1 MKCISLETIC
11 IEIPLSNSKET
22 MIHLDVQ
29 LSNAA
34 LNGLKQFI
42 LYPLECI
49 SYVVR
54 YTPATT
60 GCRDESVIFQPE
72 MALEFWY
79 LLRLTTEL
87 PKPTTIP
94 EIQCDIG
101 KYVTQIIPLVNPTH
115 ETLELQA
122 TNTNPENFVLDMNKS
137 LLTLPPYSS
146 KEVYVHFF
154 PSALGR
160 TGHQASIIFH
170 CAQFKEWMFCLSGVG
185 LFPQPID
192 IERITTY
199 LHLQSILVIPFQN
212 PTKEEVLVNIVL
224 TSWEKLKYH
233 GLNCYWDC
241 FFHETSAFKFSG
253 LSHTQGIVLPPKGNI
268 DIPVLFMPNI
278 MKLHKAVVI
287 VQMMRANR
295 ESWPIDNFDELSP
308 EMKRTLGIESGEIQA
323 IHWIYPILG
332 LPQALHS
339 KCPQV
344 VIECQSRKRIDQEVE
359 VTLTGDFFG
368 ESPILDS
375 TDFIVIP
382 KRNSLGSYE
391 DIDGMPIKREFEYEI
406 QFESEAMKSNL
417 GSCVALYM
425 IKKIYHIKDEM
436 ITLVFNVVFAPKK
449 PLRTQITLKIEC
461 ITDGIWKFPITL
473 VATEPDV
480 DDVIDIE
487 GIGLFKESVVDF
499 RLTSQTRDPEPF
511 TAYFLPGSDPEF
523 FVKPQVGELP
533 PFDTEGTVI
542 MVGFKPQ
549 MYGRKYK
556 ATLVIQ
562 TPDMYWLYDVNGL
575 PQVTMPPMNVKAKID
590 STNKRFHSKPVRQR
604 NFIRE
609 NAKLLRTG
617 VSSPIKGAPL
627 MLKNK

>member
-1 MKCISLETIC
+1 M
-11 IEIPLSNSKET
+11 
-22 MIHLDVQ
+22 Q
-29 LSNAA
+29 
-34 LNGLKQFI
+34 
-42 LYPLECI
+42 
-49 SYVVR
+49 
-54 YTPATT
+54 
-60 GCRDESVIFQPE
+60 
-72 MALEFWY
+72 
-79 LLRLTTEL
+79 
-87 PKPTTIP
+87 
-94 EIQCDIG
+94 
-101 KYVTQIIPLVNPTH
+101 
-115 ETLELQA
+115 
-122 TNTNPENFVLDMNKS
+122 
-137 LLTLPPYSS
+137 LTLPPHSS
-146 KEVYVHFF
+146 KKVSVHFF

-192 IERITTY
+192 TERITTY

-233 GLNCYWDC
+233 GINCYWDC

-278 MKLHKAVVI
+278 MKLHKTAVI

-295 ESWPIDNFDELSP
+295 ENWPIDNFDELSP

-344 VIECQSRKRIDQEVE
+344 VVECQSRKRIEQEVE

-382 KRNSLGSYE
+382 KRNSRGSYE
-391 DIDGMPIKREFEYEI
+391 DIDGIPLKREFEYEI
-406 QFESEAMKSNL
+406 QFESEAMKSKL

-425 IKKIYHIKDEM
+425 IKKIYHIKDEI

-461 ITDGIWKFPITL
+461 ITDGIWKFPIML

-487 GIGLFKESVVDF
+487 GIGLFKEAVVDF
-499 RLTSQTRDPEPF
+499 RMTSQTRDPEPF

-549 MYGRKYK
+549 MYSRKYK

-590 STNKRFHSKPVRQR
+590 STNKRFHSKPVHQR
-604 NFIRE
+604 NFIHE